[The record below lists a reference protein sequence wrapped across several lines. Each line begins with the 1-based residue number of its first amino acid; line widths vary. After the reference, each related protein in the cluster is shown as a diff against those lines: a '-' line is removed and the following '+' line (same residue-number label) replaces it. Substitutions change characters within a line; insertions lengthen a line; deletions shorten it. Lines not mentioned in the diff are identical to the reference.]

1 MYGTCVRNCY
11 DYDKCTFNSALND
24 IFLNH
29 TFNTQKNSQ
38 KNLFIF
44 NTNSSLLC
52 YFSNIPFHKLQ
63 RGLYV
68 MHKNSVSISSKA
80 FPCVKCWVHVN
91 VPQNIKNLYVE
102 KQPNFIHLYSVF
114 LYRN

>member
-29 TFNTQKNSQ
+29 TFNTQKTHKRIYLS
-38 KNLFIF
+38 LTRIF
-44 NTNSSLLC
+44 PYCVILVT
-52 YFSNIPFHKLQ
+52 YHFHKLQ
-63 RGLYV
+63 RGLYG
-68 MHKNSVSISSKA
+68 MHKNSVTISSKA

-102 KQPNFIHLYSVF
+102 KTTQIYTSIFWIVV
-114 LYRN
+114 R